1 MTVFVEYKSDW
12 RRYDDSTNEREDM
25 KMERRRLYITT
36 IMLLLGVGICISASV
51 FSGRKT
57 VAIETYP
64 ETSPIATDHI
74 ETPEKEISDTSFPVY
89 ICGEIATPGV
99 YELEKAVYLYELISM
114 AGGLTSEADAEHID
128 MVYLIDDPQSIYIPS
143 VGSSCDEE
151 DNQRVDRVDRWTPVS
166 GSGTSSTRR
175 VNINKADVAVL
186 ASLNGIGEK
195 TAQKIIDYREEN
207 GPFASVEEIMN
218 VSGIGETKFE
228 AIREDICV

>member
-12 RRYDDSTNEREDM
+12 RRYDDSTNEMEDM
-25 KMERRRLYITT
+25 KMERRRLYIIA

-57 VAIETYP
+57 VAIETYS
-64 ETSPIATDHI
+64 ETSTIATDHT
-74 ETPEKEISDTSFPVY
+74 ETLENEIPEISFPVY
-89 ICGEIATPGV
+89 ICGEITMPGV

-114 AGGLTSEADAEHID
+114 AGGLTSEADVEHID
-128 MVYLIDDPQSIYIPS
+128 MVYLIDNPQSIYIPS
-143 VGSSCDEE
+143 VRSSCDEE
-151 DNQRVDRVDRWTPVS
+151 DNQCEDRVDRWTPVS

-175 VNINKADVAVL
+175 VNINKADVATL
-186 ASLNGIGEK
+186 ATLTGIGEK

-207 GPFASVEEIMN
+207 GPFATVEEIMK
-218 VSGIGETKFE
+218 VSGIGENKFE